1 MFQLGP
7 TKSSAEEWKRASA
20 SYGRLEIDPHPEVVR
35 SARDFPSKTVTY
47 VNPRLSQAP
56 TVNRI
61 LRRALFD
68 LGHAQCRSELGNCDL
83 HFKFY
88 FWLTYQF

>member
-1 MFQLGP
+1 MFQLGRTNSP
-7 TKSSAEEWKRASA
+7 RDAWNRASA

-47 VNPRLSQAP
+47 QNPRQSRTP

-61 LRRALFD
+61 LRRSLFD
-68 LGHAQCRSELGNCDL
+68 LGHAQCRSELG
-83 HFKFY
+83 K
-88 FWLTYQF
+88 T